1 MTYQH
6 DEALDP
12 EQAEAVEATEK
23 AISVLA
29 GPGSGKTRTLAHRT
43 RHLLLGG
50 PEDRALLLTFTN
62 KAAAEMSSRALGVGD
77 IARGR
82 LDATTFHGFG
92 ARFLRSHGTLVEINP
107 DFDILDEDEAE
118 EVAAQVARSLGV
130 PNQFDAWGK
139 AQRGM
144 RVPGEAVAAFGA
156 AYQSAK
162 RAEGVVDF
170 DDLVAYPAQILAT
183 REDVAAAYGARY
195 RHLLIDEFQDTNPAQ
210 FAIVDALAPHLAT
223 VSVFAD
229 DDQAIMRFAGAEAEN
244 VAKFTEELDAQCYP
258 LSNNYRC
265 CEEIVFCAN
274 RLIAADPEASG
285 RQMVATKE
293 GGIVEVRRYT
303 DTTEEA
309 NAIVAEIAAL
319 INEGEMEPNEIA
331 VLSKGG
337 PRAREIVEALQ
348 ARQVPITDWRGAAY
362 QSAGKRNM
370 ITCFSTIRPMLRT
383 RQASRL
389 SELFEVDLIDE
400 RDTQKFLEAHASN
413 PAASELL
420 TLREK
425 ALSGAS
431 TSEVARHA
439 RAAVYLANPGAGADA
454 ELLVAA
460 IEDFESYDP
469 TFSLADLMT
478 ELALK
483 GGGRSPTQSGGVKVA
498 TLHATKG
505 LQWPT
510 VYMIGMEEGNLPYY
524 LADEQGTV
532 PDERRACFVGVCRAE
547 DRLVLSGNRY
557 FRTKKKAP
565 SRFLAE
571 MGLEV

>member
-1 MTYQH
+1 VTYQH
-6 DEALDP
+6 EEPLDA
-12 EQAEAVEATEK
+12 EQTEAVEATEK

-29 GPGSGKTRTLAHRT
+29 GPGSGKTRTLAHRA

-77 IARGR
+77 IGRDR

-92 ARFLRSHGTLVEINP
+92 ARFLRSHGTLVDIDP

-118 EVAAQVARSLGV
+118 EVASQVARSLGV

-139 AQRGM
+139 TRRGM
-144 RVPGEAVAAFGA
+144 RVPGEAAAAFGA
-156 AYQSAK
+156 AYESAK

-170 DDLVAYPAQILAT
+170 DDLVAYPAQILGA
-183 REDVAAAYGARY
+183 RDDVAAAYGARY

-229 DDQAIMRFAGAEAEN
+229 DDQAIMRFAGAEAAN
-244 VAKFTEELDAQCYP
+244 VAKFTEELGARCYP
-258 LSNNYRC
+258 LLNNYRC
-265 CEEIVFCAN
+265 REEIVVCAN

-285 RQMVATKE
+285 RQMVAMKE
-293 GGIVEVRRYT
+293 EGSVEVRRYT
-303 DTTEEA
+303 DTAVEA
-309 NAIVAEIAAL
+309 GAIADEIAAS
-319 INEGEMEPNEIA
+319 INGCGMEPNEIA

-337 PRAREIVEALQ
+337 PRAREVVEALQ
-348 ARQVPITDWRGAAY
+348 ARQVPITDWRGVAY

-370 ITCFSTIRPMLRT
+370 ITCFSTIRPLLRT

-389 SELFEVDLIDE
+389 SELFEVDLIEE
-400 RDTQKFLEAHASN
+400 RDTQKFLEAHATR
-413 PAASELL
+413 PAASELIA
-420 TLREK
+420 LREK
-425 ALSGAS
+425 ALTGAP

-439 RAAVYLANPGAGADA
+439 QTAVLLADPDSAGDAA
-454 ELLVAA
+454 LLVAA
-460 IEDFESYDP
+460 IEDFETYDP
-469 TFSLADLMT
+469 SFSLEDLMT

-510 VYMIGMEEGNLPYY
+510 VYLIGMEEGNLPYY

-557 FRTKKKAP
+557 FRTKRKTP